1 MRLTT
6 GVLAIAITC
15 FLGPMALLTE
25 SHAEAGADLQQSCN
39 DYASVMDAKLS
50 EARSLNCEFIHGSG
64 GWDVNRDFFVKQ
76 CVDAQA
82 NYRGLRA
89 NESGLQKSL
98 DACKSAE
105 QQSCNAYA
113 SRMEAKL
120 SEARHLNCEFIH
132 GSGGWD
138 VNRDFFVKQCVDSK
152 DSKVN
157 VRGLAA
163 NESGLQKSLDACK
176 SAHAGGGGTLKVVA
190 EVTMYNMYDPK
201 RNKDLCYLHPGD
213 TLTKLSPDGAKA
225 PWMHLKG
232 TSGGCNGKTGYVYN
246 DGKLQ

>member
-6 GVLAIAITC
+6 GVLTIAITC

-98 DACKSAE
+98 DACKSA
-105 QQSCNAYA
+105 
-113 SRMEAKL
+113 
-120 SEARHLNCEFIH
+120 
-132 GSGGWD
+132 
-138 VNRDFFVKQCVDSK
+138 
-152 DSKVN
+152 
-157 VRGLAA
+157 
-163 NESGLQKSLDACK
+163 
-176 SAHAGGGGTLKVVA
+176 HAGGGGTLKVVA
-190 EVTMYNMYDPK
+190 ELTMYNMYDPK

>member
-6 GVLAIAITC
+6 GVLTIAITS
-15 FLGPMALLTE
+15 FLGPMALPTE
-25 SHAEAGADLQQSCN
+25 SHAEAGGGAPPDLQRSCD
-39 DYASVMDAKLS
+39 DYASLMDAKLS
-50 EARSLNCEFIHGSG
+50 EARHLNCEFIHESG

-76 CVDAQA
+76 CVDTQA

-89 NESGLQKSL
+89 NENGLQKSL
-98 DACKSAE
+98 DACKTTQ

-120 SEARHLNCEFIH
+120 SEARHLNCAFIH

-138 VNRDFFVKQCVDSK
+138 VNRDFFVKQCVDSQ
-152 DSKVN
+152 VN
-157 VRGLAA
+157 VRGLEA

-176 SAHAGGGGTLKVVA
+176 SAEATVKVVA
-190 EVTMYNMYDPK
+190 EVTMYNTYHEK
-201 RNKDLCYLHPGD
+201 TNKDLCYLHPGD
-213 TLTKLSPDGAKA
+213 TLMKLSPDGAKA

-232 TSGGCNGKTGYVYN
+232 TSGNCNGKTGYVYN